1 MFPSKVDIWKTTRNQ
16 TWDIIHTALSKNI
29 PAEEGMLGVLGG
41 WLVGQAMGLASRRI
55 NTAFLVLLI
64 LVNLAH
70 IAEEPNR
77 IYKCILPRKLI
88 FKKKCCKHMHNEK
101 CFFQAKMN
109 IHICMFISLKRPFF
123 QNNMI
128 YL

>member
-1 MFPSKVDIWKTTRNQ
+1 MIFEKPPEIRRETLYTQHNSAFSN
-16 TWDIIHTALSKNI
+16 NI
-29 PAEEGMLGVLGG
+29 PAREGMLGVLGG

-88 FKKKCCKHMHNEK
+88 FKKKSAVNICTMKSV
-101 CFFQAKMN
+101 FFTLYV
-109 IHICMFISLKRPFF
+109 CS
-123 QNNMI
+123 